1 MSQIFQSVTAPDGEK
16 CSICHKVIQGC
27 KIEYSCNYK
36 TVTLCLEC
44 NKHLDELR
52 SKLDEA
58 NKVVSMCETEY
69 SKELCR
75 VFEYAEE

>member
-1 MSQIFQSVTAPDGEK
+1 MSQIFKSVGTSEGEE
-16 CSICHKVIQGC
+16 CSICQQVIQGL

-75 VFEYAEE
+75 VFEYVEE